1 MRLRWHSERLVSSV
15 ARKRIV
21 FVIVEGPSD
30 EEALGVLLGR
40 IYDRSSVFVHIMHGD
55 ITTQRGVW
63 PERIEG
69 RLAKE
74 VQAYASSNHYTRT
87 DFREIIHIVDMD
99 GAYIPPEKVV
109 QDAAARRVTY
119 AETEIRTRNKE
130 AIESRNQQKA
140 ANLDRLC
147 GCDSIWGVPYRV
159 FYMSCNLDHV
169 LYNKLNSSNAQ
180 KEEDAYQFAKAYR
193 NALPEFLA
201 FLSNSDFSVRLDYE
215 SSWAYIKQ
223 GLHSLERHTN
233 LGLCF
238 PKQAAKAAAL
248 DKSK

>member
-1 MRLRWHSERLVSSV
+1 M
-15 ARKRIV
+15 ARKRII

-55 ITTQRGVW
+55 ISTQRGVW

-69 RLAKE
+69 RLGKE
-74 VQAYASSNHYTRT
+74 IQAYAASNHYTKA

-99 GAYIPPEKVV
+99 GAYIPPERVV
-109 QDAAARRVTY
+109 QDASARRVIY
-119 AETEIRTRNKE
+119 AETEIRTRNKDG
-130 AIESRNQQKA
+130 IESRNRQKA
-140 ANLDRLC
+140 ANLDRLSSC
-147 GCDSIWGVPYRV
+147 KSIWGVPYRV

-180 KEEDAYQFAKAYR
+180 KEENAYQFAKAYR
-193 NALPEFLA
+193 NAIPEFLT
-201 FLSNSDFSVRLDYE
+201 FLSDSDFSVRLDYE
-215 SSWAYIKQ
+215 RSWEYIKKD
-223 GLHSLERHTN
+223 LHSLERHTN

-238 PKQAAKAAAL
+238 SHKRGPSPVL
-248 DKSK
+248 DKSE

>member
-1 MRLRWHSERLVSSV
+1 MKLRWHSERLVSLV
-15 ARKRIV
+15 ARKKII

-63 PERIEG
+63 PERIEA
-69 RLAKE
+69 RLEKE
-74 VQAYASSNHYTRT
+74 IRAYASSNHYTKA

-99 GAYIPPEKVV
+99 GAYIQPEKVV
-109 QDAAARRVTY
+109 RDVTARRVMYT
-119 AETEIRTRNKE
+119 ETEIRTKNKE
-130 AIESRNQQKA
+130 GIESRNRQKA
-140 ANLDRLC
+140 ANLDRLSSC
-147 GCDSIWGVPYRV
+147 NSIWGVPYRV
-159 FYMSCNLDHV
+159 YYMSCNLDHA
-169 LYNKLNSSNAQ
+169 LYGKLNSSNAE
-180 KEEDAYQFAKAYR
+180 KEEDAYQFAKTYR
-193 NALPEFLA
+193 NKIPEFLT

-215 SSWAYIKQ
+215 NSWEYIRQ

-238 PKQAAKAAAL
+238 SNHAALAPLL
-248 DKSK
+248 DKSE

>member
-1 MRLRWHSERLVSSV
+1 M
-15 ARKRIV
+15 ARKRII

-55 ITTQRGVW
+55 ISTQRGVW

-69 RLAKE
+69 RLGKE
-74 VQAYASSNHYTRT
+74 IHAYAASNHYTKA

-99 GAYIPPEKVV
+99 GAYIPPERVV
-109 QDAAARRVTY
+109 QDASARRVIY
-119 AETEIRTRNKE
+119 AETEIRTRNKDG
-130 AIESRNQQKA
+130 IESRNRQKA
-140 ANLDRLC
+140 ANLDRLSSC
-147 GCDSIWGVPYRV
+147 KSIWGVPYRV

-180 KEEDAYQFAKAYR
+180 KEENAYQFAKAYR
-193 NALPEFLA
+193 NAIPEFLT
-201 FLSNSDFSVRLDYE
+201 FLSDSDFSVRLDYE
-215 SSWAYIKQ
+215 RSWEYIKKD
-223 GLHSLERHTN
+223 LHSLERHTN

-238 PKQAAKAAAL
+238 SHKRGPSPVL
-248 DKSK
+248 DKSE

>member
-1 MRLRWHSERLVSSV
+1 M
-15 ARKRIV
+15 ARKRII

-69 RLAKE
+69 RLGKE
-74 VQAYASSNHYTRT
+74 IQAYAASNHYTKA

-99 GAYIPPEKVV
+99 GAYIPPERVV
-109 QDAAARRVTY
+109 QDASARRVIY
-119 AETEIRTRNKE
+119 AETEIRTRNKDG
-130 AIESRNQQKA
+130 IESRNRQKA
-140 ANLDRLC
+140 SNLDRLSC
-147 GCDSIWGVPYRV
+147 CKSIWGVPYRV

-180 KEEDAYQFAKAYR
+180 KEENAYQFAKAYR
-193 NALPEFLA
+193 NAIPEFLT
-201 FLSNSDFSVRLDYE
+201 FLSDSDFSVRLDYE
-215 SSWAYIKQ
+215 GSWEYIKQ
-223 GLHSLERHTN
+223 DLHSLERHTN

-238 PKQAAKAAAL
+238 SDRRGPSPVL
-248 DKSK
+248 DKSE